1 MHTRYT
7 RGNRKT
13 SVTKQRVVAAAS
25 SEIAQH
31 VRSWP
36 PPPFSSI
43 PSQVWAPKTSHL
55 PFCTSTPQPA
65 GGGSL
70 KPSAD
75 PVRTF
80 PWSSPSRVLFPR
92 RGSSPLALPTP
103 LRSPPFGVPLLVTPP
118 QGSAVIPAHPFRSS
132 FLWALSL
139 CPFPLTRIV
148 QVSVLDFT
156 SLPVSAST
164 LLTHLCSSE
173 SPRPG
178 SASTGHS
185 LCLLRPSPF
194 GSAKVCVSQ
203 RYHLSLDLFCR

>member
-7 RGNRKT
+7 WGNRKT

-25 SEIAQH
+25 SKISQH

-70 KPSAD
+70 EPSAD

-92 RGSSPLALPTP
+92 RGSSTLALPTP

-118 QGSAVIPAHPFRSS
+118 PPPRLCCHPSP
-132 FLWALSL
+132 
-139 CPFPLTRIV
+139 PFPFQFSLGSV
-148 QVSVLDFT
+148 PVSLPPSPHRTGLCFGLCHSPCLYLNSPYTPLFIRETPSRVSLHRA
-156 SLPVSAST
+156 LPVS
-164 LLTHLCSSE
+164 
-173 SPRPG
+173 P
-178 SASTGHS
+178 
-185 LCLLRPSPF
+185 
-194 GSAKVCVSQ
+194 
-203 RYHLSLDLFCR
+203 